1 MKTYS
6 TKVLGGPAA
15 LSCLATIKLGQPIQP
30 KDVSKAISI
39 LKLSKKK
46 KSTTPGLSV
55 QSERL
60 VFHSQLQVLVWKAEQ
75 IVFTDEKYWKITDI
89 SKRFGNYGYA
99 PRGQRIPNTARL
111 VSLPKPDFKE
121 VEVIAAIG
129 VTSPKPLA
137 DGTSGDIGALSF
149 FFREGRLEKSDK
161 INFYTHMLP
170 VQLSAHPGPHSV
182 VVLDNMPQHREQAT
196 EISAA
201 FASSGAYI
209 AWNPPQSPDLNL
221 IEKFW
226 DVVAAKAAHLHLEL
240 LSGKHGAFRC
250 LELPDLIE
258 CLQNARL
265 SHHSLHGVGLTWL

>member
-60 VFHSQLQVLVWKAEQ
+60 VFHSQLQVFIWKAEQ
-75 IVFTDEKYWKITDI
+75 IVFTDEN
-89 SKRFGNYGYA
+89 FGNYGYA

-149 FFREGRLEKSDK
+149 FFHEGRLEKSDK

-182 VVLDNMPQHREQAT
+182 VVLDNMPQH
-196 EISAA
+196 
-201 FASSGAYI
+201 
-209 AWNPPQSPDLNL
+209 
-221 IEKFW
+221 
-226 DVVAAKAAHLHLEL
+226 
-240 LSGKHGAFRC
+240 
-250 LELPDLIE
+250 
-258 CLQNARL
+258 
-265 SHHSLHGVGLTWL
+265 